1 MSRPRNTSRLE
12 AVALVSLG
20 LATAVCMSPLLMKDY
35 SGPRYHIS
43 FWAVIA
49 AGCIYPTCILAFA
62 RKNIAHKNGDW
73 HILLFVLLANYGLF
87 WLASTHR

>member
-12 AVALVSLG
+12 AVALFSLG

-62 RKNIAHKNGDW
+62 RKNIAQKNGDW

>member
-1 MSRPRNTSRLE
+1 MSRPRNTSRWE
-12 AVALVSLG
+12 AMALFLLG
-20 LATAVCMSPLLMKDY
+20 LATSVCMSPLLLRDY
-35 SGPRYHIS
+35 SGPKHHIS

-49 AGCIYPTCILAFA
+49 ACCIYPTCILAFA
-62 RKNIAHKNGDW
+62 RKNIAQKNGDW